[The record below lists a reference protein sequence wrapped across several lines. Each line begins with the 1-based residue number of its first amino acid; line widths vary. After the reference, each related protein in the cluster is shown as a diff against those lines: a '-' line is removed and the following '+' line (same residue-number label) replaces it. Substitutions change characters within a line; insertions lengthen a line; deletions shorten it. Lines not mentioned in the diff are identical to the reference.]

1 MRLPAEARKKYI
13 PEDGVP
19 IQSGIH
25 TWEAFVKNAGVLSF
39 DASLT
44 IDLWDLQG
52 SELTFQSAT
61 SSIEPG
67 SLVDPA
73 TESTLGVTFDSS
85 TLVGEFFLQAY
96 VEVTAGGWYTS
107 IGVASQ
113 TKVYFVESYPL
124 MGLSNNGWS
133 VNDADIND
141 DNPNVYSKFM
151 APAIWFQNNR
161 QDGASAAQQGG
172 GLRACQPRRRS
183 WFGVRVCLRFA
194 ARVLLPSVHR

>member
-19 IQSGIH
+19 IERGIH
-25 TWEAFVKNAGVLSF
+25 TWEAFVKNAGVLSL

-44 IDLWDLQG
+44 IDLWVPSG
-52 SELTFQSAT
+52 AIITFQSAT

-73 TESTLGVTFDSS
+73 TESTLGVTVDSS

-96 VEVTAGGWYTS
+96 VEVTAPAWVNS
-107 IGVASQ
+107 IVVDWG
-113 TKVYFVESYPL
+113 TTVYFVESYPL

-161 QDGASAAQQGG
+161 QNGASAAQQGG